1 MPRRRK
7 VFVSSFGA
15 CSFRVDF
22 VFCTHVRL
30 ALTEFESLLLKK
42 DELLTDLTNVMYRRT
57 DAVEKLTKI
66 KADYD
71 KQLVRD
77 MKQI

>member
-30 ALTEFESLLLKK
+30 ALTEHKSLLLRKG
-42 DELLTDLTNVMYRRT
+42 EMVTDLTNVMYCET

-66 KADYD
+66 KADSD